1 MKRDDAQRL
10 DEILNTDLPDI
21 ERLAQAFG
29 WITNRGVERAEHEVE
44 LARAVGDQ
52 ELVVREQIK
61 MEMMKH
67 ARSIFQ
73 DCYQRVTRKR
83 AWDE

>member
-1 MKRDDAQRL
+1 MKRDDAKGL
-10 DEILNTDLPDI
+10 DDIIESNLPDI
-21 ERLAQAFG
+21 EKLAQSFG
-29 WITNRGVERAEHEVE
+29 WIASRNIERTGHEIE
-44 LARAVGDQ
+44 LARAMGDQ